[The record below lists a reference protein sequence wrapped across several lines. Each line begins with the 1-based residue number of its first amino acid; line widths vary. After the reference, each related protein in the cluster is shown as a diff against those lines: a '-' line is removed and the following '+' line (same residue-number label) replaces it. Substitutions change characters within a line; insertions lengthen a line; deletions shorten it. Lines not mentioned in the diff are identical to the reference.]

1 MSIKYMLMESNDAQ
15 KISRQNAPSFNGL
28 EVGLKRKKHKI
39 KGDWSEPAKNPSM
52 LKLVFPLEFKNS
64 NFRSSGIL
72 LSFDV
77 DESLYSELW
86 SGYLFSNFLNVYG
99 S

>member
-1 MSIKYMLMESNDAQ
+1 MEC
-15 KISRQNAPSFNGL
+15 
-28 EVGLKRKKHKI
+28 LKRKKHKI
-39 KGDWSEPAKNPSM
+39 KGDWSKLAKNSPM
-52 LKLVFPLEFKNS
+52 LELVFPLELKNS
-64 NFRSSGIL
+64 NFRSRGNL